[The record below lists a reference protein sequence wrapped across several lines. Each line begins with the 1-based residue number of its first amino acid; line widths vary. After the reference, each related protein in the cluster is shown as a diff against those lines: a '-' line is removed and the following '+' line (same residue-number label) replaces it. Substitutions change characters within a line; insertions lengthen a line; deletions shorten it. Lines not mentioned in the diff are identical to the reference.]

1 MFSSLISDE
10 LRQYRREGWIWATVL
25 EPQGGSSNSP
35 HTPTFSLLH
44 MLLSASLEQ
53 GEKACWAARLA
64 QASLSTHQ
72 GSHLPA
78 FPPAPAP
85 TPVPSIPLRDSKL
98 SILPCLIAQEQ
109 NASGHTQRGAGITA
123 LMVSLRISDTSSHCV
138 SCMPETSIT
147 RPRILVVKQ
156 GQLGLLNK
164 GSQFT
169 SDSARCSRDREPP
182 RFGLCPVGSAGL
194 GGSRA
199 GLAGIP
205 HCGPNCWQ
213 NSTCAFS
220 TVLPSGNNP
229 NAL

>member
-1 MFSSLISDE
+1 MKKPAGLPDLHRLVSVRTKDLSPCILPFS
-10 LRQYRREGWIWATVL
+10 
-25 EPQGGSSNSP
+25 PP
-35 HTPTFSLLH
+35 
-44 MLLSASLEQ
+44 
-53 GEKACWAARLA
+53 
-64 QASLSTHQ
+64 
-72 GSHLPA
+72 PA
-78 FPPAPAP
+78 F
-85 TPVPSIPLRDSKL
+85 L
-98 SILPCLIAQEQ
+98 SGTLSFLVSPCLIAQEQ

-147 RPRILVVKQ
+147 RLRIFVVKQ
-156 GQLGLLNK
+156 RQLGLLNK

-182 RFGLCPVGSAGL
+182 GFGLCPVGSAGL

-213 NSTCAFS
+213 NSMCAFS